1 MKEIRNAVDETRA
14 LRADLRALRE
24 ASSGAAS
31 PAAPKS
37 DRLKLGSSR
46 GVETMYR
53 SAYRVHMNL
62 TTLADTKANILVS
75 INAAIIPLVLVA
87 VTRIGDAPILLVPLT
102 TLLATCLGSMIFAI
116 LGARPRIAYPRV
128 RTADFCSGRA
138 SLLFFGS
145 YTQLDEDAYVDAMSR
160 LTVDRNAVYEAMM
173 RNLYGIGQIL
183 TRKFEMLNRA
193 YTIFMVGL
201 VGSIVLAF
209 VFLAATALG

>member
-1 MKEIRNAVDETRA
+1 MKEIRKAVEETRA
-14 LRADLRALRE
+14 LREDLRALRDAPSAE
-24 ASSGAAS
+24 TL
-31 PAAPKS
+31 PAAAKR
-37 DRLKLGSSR
+37 DHLKLGSSR

-87 VTRIGDAPILLVPLT
+87 VTRIDGMPILLLPLT
-102 TLLATCLGSMIFAI
+102 TLLATCLGSIIFAI
-116 LGARPRIAYPRV
+116 LSARPRIAYPRV
-128 RTADFCSGRA
+128 RPADFENGRA

-145 YTQLDEDAYVDAMSR
+145 YTQLDEDAYVDAMSH

-173 RNLYGIGQIL
+173 RNLYGIGQVL

-201 VGSIVLAF
+201 VASIVLAF
-209 VFLAATALG
+209 VFLAATALS